1 MHRSRTAHIFLRPV
15 SRSFFP
21 VHQDRLLW
29 ALLCTERTVDAFSQR
44 QRTFSPSGSGSRRLF
59 FLRFDKCLAL
69 FCDSRFCIP
78 LCHAQTFLRAGGNA
92 AAALHT
98 VEPVDR
104 PCSCRSVYLDR
115 CRRTGSRAEP
125 AADTAADLYLHMSPH
140 PLRIFC
146 RLKRVLHCCRLS
158 KRFLRTLPAN
168 VNTLVLSSIPCHLLR
183 FSAESGV
190 ISFIP
195 VVSYLSVQLMHGSM
209 VRIRRGTSA
218 SWQPLSISTSGER
231 LLVVGVLM
239 RKRSR
244 YFVPFPLT

>member
-1 MHRSRTAHIFLRPV
+1 MPLSYALELFFSCTSSIFFFILHLHRMFRTCRCADPALHTFFFVQFPDL
-15 SRSFFP
+15 FFP

-29 ALLCTERTVDAFSQR
+29 ALLCTERTVDAFLNVNGR
-44 QRTFSPSGSGSRRLF
+44 FSPSGSGSRRLF

-125 AADTAADLYLHMSPH
+125 AADTVADLYLHMSPH

-158 KRFLRTLPAN
+158 EEIPQD
-168 VNTLVLSSIPCHLLR
+168 SSR
-183 FSAESGV
+183 
-190 ISFIP
+190 
-195 VVSYLSVQLMHGSM
+195 
-209 VRIRRGTSA
+209 
-218 SWQPLSISTSGER
+218 
-231 LLVVGVLM
+231 
-239 RKRSR
+239 
-244 YFVPFPLT
+244 